1 MTNKYRLFPPAIGN
15 GGNTVIG
22 GVAYVATI
30 GTALDVP
37 SLAVANQLMA
47 NGWTCVA
54 MHGADTTANRPTNP
68 QRGVPF
74 FDTTL
79 GLTIV
84 HEGANWRNAAN
95 NQIV

>member
-1 MTNKYRLFPPAIGN
+1 
-15 GGNTVIG
+15 
-22 GVAYVATI
+22 
-30 GTALDVP
+30 
-37 SLAVANQLMA
+37 
-47 NGWTCVA
+47 
-54 MHGADTTANRPTNP
+54 
-68 QRGVPF
+68 VPF